1 MIDGLSLPAGA
12 WVLIAG
18 VMGLIVGSFLNV
30 VIYRLPLGQ
39 SLATPRSRCR
49 NCGYTL
55 QWFDNIPVFSWLY
68 LGGRCRQCG
77 AAVSIQYPA
86 VELITAVLFML
97 VIMFTPPGPLIASR
111 LLLVCVL
118 IALFGIDLEH
128 QILPNVITL
137 PGIAAGV
144 LFSLIA
150 PPGWKEALLGALL
163 GGGILYAIAWGYY
176 LWRREEGMGMGDVKM
191 LAMIGAFLGWKA
203 VLVTLVLSSLAGSVI
218 GLAMMAA
225 QRTTMKYA
233 LPFGTFL
240 ALGAVIAMFVGDPLV
255 AWYSGFLQ

>member
-1 MIDGLSLPAGA
+1 MIDGLLLPPGAG
-12 WVLIAG
+12 VLIAG
-18 VMGLIVGSFLNV
+18 MMGLIVGSFLNV

-39 SLATPRSRCR
+39 SLATPPSRCR

-55 QWFDNIPVFSWLY
+55 RWFDNIPVFSWLF

-77 AAVSIQYPA
+77 AGVSMQYPA
-86 VELITAVLFML
+86 VEVITSVLFML
-97 VIMFTPPGPLIASR
+97 VILLTPPGPLIASR
-111 LLLVCVL
+111 LLLVCIL

-137 PGIAAGV
+137 PGIVIGV
-144 LFSLIA
+144 AFSLIA
-150 PPGWKEALLGALL
+150 PPGWKEALIGVLI
-163 GGGILYAIAWGYY
+163 GGGALYAIAWGYY

-203 VLVTLVLSSLAGSVI
+203 VLVTLVLSSFVGAFVGV
-218 GLAMMAA
+218 GMMAA

-240 ALGAVIAMFVGDPLV
+240 ALGAVVAMFAGEPLV
-255 AWYSGFLQ
+255 AWYAGFLQ